1 MNTRADCQS
10 GDCHFRQLLE
20 LSTSFMG
27 VRPSISEAATLALK
41 SIGERLSICC
51 GSILLL
57 VPDRDGIADIIVD
70 WQSDSDEVSILRDT
84 AVSVSRLS
92 DAGESIRTGKGFTYT
107 GDRDLDG
114 NRSGR
119 SIHKLVVPL
128 SVAGRSIG
136 AVTLAR
142 QSSDPEFTSDDLDSV
157 NELGF
162 VFSALLEFT
171 QLSETT
177 KKTNSY
183 LADLISIEKE
193 MSLFMSVGE
202 VATAAAARVIEAA
215 GAEQCVVTMCPD
227 GYCPDEGCSTTAVIA
242 SAVSQDPEGNMAR
255 GDEVDLSSCH
265 SIRRAVATRTVE
277 PMPQDEASL
286 FMPRAAY
293 GYCVPLVLRSRVLGV
308 MLIGAS
314 NDCSDSWHIR
324 LYDALASKISSALE
338 RARLYEAQQRR
349 AEMNSALT
357 VASHKIIASESEG
370 KVAQGALLS
379 ASDMVGASTGMLIIE
394 EHDAIADYRMLGMP
408 CSTSGDL
415 VSESISAASAPWVEE
430 LMSSGETAFI
440 HDVPQGVADD
450 AGTQA
455 AKVISWYGMRS
466 LLILPLF
473 SPSGPVGSMV
483 LAFSREHVSAE
494 EIEVCESL
502 ASLTAVAMENRKLID
517 NLTIHR
523 DELLNATNRLDEL
536 DRLKTEF
543 VAVATHEIQ
552 TPLAV
557 VLGYLEV
564 TRNGLLGPVNLKQEE
579 KLGRAQR
586 HIEDLS
592 DLATDLLDMSRLESR
607 AVSPEL
613 GDFLLSSLVE
623 QAAETVKPLFDAKEQ
638 SLHLLIEDDLLLRVD
653 GNLIKRALIN
663 ILHNSSKF
671 SFSKGIVQIMTN
683 ITSTGIEI
691 IIRDDGPGVSDV
703 NLPYVFER
711 FFTSR
716 SKNGDSTGLGLS
728 IVKAITEAHGGEV
741 WMASEPGSGA
751 EVHLRFPL
759 KGVSWTEQ
767 WAPPFL
773 SWKTSLT

>member
-1 MNTRADCQS
+1 MDIQADCQS

-27 VRPSISEAATLALK
+27 ERPSISEAATLVLK
-41 SIGERLSICC
+41 SIGERLPVYC

-57 VPDRDGIADIIVD
+57 MPDREGIADIIVD
-70 WQSDSDEVSILRDT
+70 WQSESNEVSILRET

-92 DAGESIRTGKGFTYT
+92 DAGESIRTRKGYTYT
-107 GDRDLDG
+107 GNRDLDG
-114 NRSGR
+114 NRSEE
-119 SIHKLVVPL
+119 SIHKLVAPL
-128 SVAGRSIG
+128 SVAGMPIG

-142 QSSDPEFTSDDLDSV
+142 SESAPEFSSDDLDSV
-157 NELGF
+157 NELGS

-171 QLSETT
+171 QLAEAT
-177 KKTNSY
+177 KKTNAY

-202 VATAAAARVIEAA
+202 VATAAAARVIEAT
-215 GAEQCVVTMCPD
+215 GAEQCVVTMCPE
-227 GYCPDEGCSTTAVIA
+227 GYCPDEGCPTSTVIA
-242 SAVSQDPEGNMAR
+242 SAVSQDPRGNMAR

-277 PMPQDEASL
+277 PMPQDEASR
-286 FMPRAAY
+286 FMPKATS

-314 NDCSDSWHIR
+314 NDSSDSWLFR
-324 LYDALASKISSALE
+324 LYDALASKIASALE

-357 VASHKIIASESEG
+357 TASHRIIASGSES
-370 KVAQGALLS
+370 KVAQCALLS
-379 ASDMVGASTGMLIIE
+379 ASEMVGATTGMLIIE
-394 EHDAIADYRMLGMP
+394 DHDTTVDYRILGMP
-408 CSTSGDL
+408 SRASGDL
-415 VSESISAASAPWVEE
+415 VSESISTVSAPWVDE
-430 LMSSGETAFI
+430 LMSSSETTFI

-450 AGTQA
+450 VGTQA
-455 AKVISWYGMRS
+455 AKVISWYGMQS

-473 SPSGPVGSMV
+473 SPSGRVGSMI

-494 EIEVCESL
+494 ETEVCESL
-502 ASLTAVAMENRKLID
+502 ASLVAVAIENRRLID
-517 NLTIHR
+517 NLTTHR

-536 DRLKTEF
+536 DRPKTEL
-543 VAVATHEIQ
+543 VAVATPEIQ

-564 TRNGLLGPVNLKQEE
+564 TRNGLLG
-579 KLGRAQR
+579 LGRAQR
-586 HIEDLS
+586 QIES
-592 DLATDLLDMSRLESR
+592 K
-607 AVSPEL
+607 AVHLEL
-613 GDFLLSSLVE
+613 GDFALSVLVE
-623 QAAETVKPLFDAKEQ
+623 QAAETVRPLFDAKDQ
-638 SLHLLIEDDLLLRVD
+638 SLHLMIECDPLLRVD
-653 GNLIKRALIN
+653 GGLVARALVN

-671 SFSKGIVQIMTN
+671 SYSKGIVQLSTN
-683 ITSTGIEI
+683 IDSKGIEI
-691 IIRDDGPGVSDV
+691 IVRDDGPGVSDV
-703 NLPYVFER
+703 KP
-711 FFTSR
+711 TSR

-728 IVKAITEAHGGEV
+728 VVKAIAEAHGGEV
-741 WMASEPGSGA
+741 WMNSELGSGA
-751 EVHLRFPL
+751 ETHLRFPL

-773 SWKTSLT
+773 SWKTNLT